1 MAKEESADVRS
12 KQVVSWKLIN
22 QITGRKS
29 VKQAVIKTN
38 SKEDQIRKW
47 YNLFQNLLR
56 KGP

>member
-12 KQVVSWKLIN
+12 KQAVSWKLIN

-47 YNLFQNLLR
+47 YNLFQNLL
-56 KGP
+56 